1 LQVSKMPLHRS
12 SVLLMPPTS
21 ELSSHKTL
29 LDALHSLREAD
40 RDTLQQMVYE
50 VDLLKLDKSQSLN
63 ARQDAEGYKI
73 EDIQWVP
80 CLQTR
85 PAWHYGHSC
94 FCMLWLHTMNRW
106 IRQWSRSTTVVFIT
120 LHRNYT

>member
-1 LQVSKMPLHRS
+1 MPLHRS

-73 EDIQWVP
+73 EDIQ
-80 CLQTR
+80 
-85 PAWHYGHSC
+85 
-94 FCMLWLHTMNRW
+94 
-106 IRQWSRSTTVVFIT
+106 
-120 LHRNYT
+120 